1 MGKMIMIKYK
11 KIIISN
17 ILLVLLLA
25 SAIHPLHATDDIY
38 QVSSGPEEILD
49 QTQENCSYEE
59 GVHHHVMLAQSFIP
73 SLSPLTKIDVKINKP
88 RKTVLPLIISVKKSL
103 DSSSL
108 TSTVIPAEDVPFF
121 SHWIMADI
129 DDIDVIPGETY
140 HIVLSTPSPSETP
153 YRWYFDYN
161 ENNDPYQ
168 DGKMFRSFN
177 NGNDWESVETDY
189 DFVDA
194 AFRTY
199 SYIGYTDL
207 SCTGFLNWTNVKP
220 AQDNLTGFFTVR
232 NDGTPYSKLNWK
244 IQNWPGW
251 GTWQF
256 SQKNGENLCPED
268 GTITITINIE
278 APHSNVPDSYDGK
291 IVIINEDNINDT
303 CVIQA
308 KMETSKSKSDI
319 EDESSQQKGINN
331 ILFQI
336 QKDIITSF
344 NKSIKLFDY
353 IRTYLPQNNRN
364 LFDCLLHKGLW

>member
-1 MGKMIMIKYK
+1 MIKYK

-25 SAIHPLHATDDIY
+25 SAIHPLHATDDVYPI
-38 QVSSGPEEILD
+38 SFGPEEILD
-49 QTQENCSYEE
+49 QIQDNCSYED
-59 GVHHHVMLAQSFIP
+59 GVHNNVMLAQSFIP

-129 DDIDVIPGETY
+129 NDINVIPGETY

-153 YRWYFDYN
+153 YRWYFDYS

-168 DGKMFRSFN
+168 NGKMFRSFN

-199 SYIGYTDL
+199 SYIGNTDL
-207 SCTGFLNWTNVKP
+207 ICTGFLNWTNVKP
-220 AQDNLTGFFTVR
+220 AQDNLTGFFTVK

-251 GTWQF
+251 GTWEF

-303 CVIQA
+303 CIIQA
-308 KMETSKSKSDI
+308 KMETSKSKSNVD
-319 EDESSQQKGINN
+319 DLSKQKGINN
-331 ILFQI
+331 IIFQI
-336 QKDIITSF
+336 QKDIIISF

-353 IRTYLPQNNRN
+353 IRTYFSQNNRN